1 MNPVLL
7 IDFGSTYTKLTAV
20 DIDRESIL
28 GTSQAYSTVHTDIND
43 GLQEGLK
50 LLEEQ
55 TGPTVYNETYAC
67 SSAAGG
73 LRMITSGLVPDLTSK
88 PQMASLGA
96 PEDGTSFFEL
106 TEDIEESEMLIP
118 ISSSVG
124 MGQRRNQEYHP
135 QLKMPAASLTHPITE
150 TDSGKA
156 AEHLKVRN
164 FCERERCLHWEP
176 STGTQDRNRDLFRGS
191 FRRRVC
197 PASGTDRIRPAR
209 GLCRLEFWPG
219 G

>member
-28 GTSQAYSTVHTDIND
+28 GTSQAYSTVQTDIND

-73 LRMITSGLVPDLTSK
+73 LRMITSGLLPDLTSIAAK
-88 PQMASLGA
+88 MASRGA
-96 PEDGTSFFEL
+96 GAK
-106 TEDIEESEMLIP
+106 MLN
-118 ISSSVG
+118 V
-124 MGQRRNQEYHP
+124 Y
-135 QLKMPAASLTHPITE
+135 SLLL
-150 TDSGKA
+150 A
-156 AEHLKVRN
+156 
-164 FCERERCLHWEP
+164 
-176 STGTQDRNRDLFRGS
+176 
-191 FRRRVC
+191 
-197 PASGTDRIRPAR
+197 
-209 GLCRLEFWPG
+209 
-219 G
+219 